1 MRIYYDMHIHSALS
15 PCGDEDMT
23 PNNIVNMSILKGLDM
38 IAVTDHN
45 SCGNARAVMKAAEGR
60 LRVVPGLEVT
70 TCEEVHVLCYFS
82 DIDAAEDMGELVKK
96 NMCGLENKP
105 EIFGRQLI
113 MNENDE
119 IVGEERALLIAATA
133 LDIYAVGDEVRR
145 RGGVFVPAHIDRS
158 SCSIL
163 SNLGFMPPDIYFD
176 AVEITEKGMALY
188 ADEYKEN
195 YPVFTS
201 SDAHYLEDIAEKGR
215 FFDMTDKM
223 TKNLLESLCKI

>member
-1 MRIYYDMHIHSALS
+1 MKIYYDMHIHSALS

-23 PNNIVNMSILKGLDM
+23 PNNIVNMSLLKGLEM

-45 SCGNARAVMKAAEGR
+45 SCRNARAVMRAAEGR
-60 LRVVPGLEVT
+60 LKVIPGLEVT
-70 TCEEVHVLCYFS
+70 TSEEVHVLCYFS
-82 DIDAAEDMGELVKK
+82 DIDAAEDMGSFVGK
-96 NMCGLENKP
+96 NMCGIENKP

-119 IVGEERALLIAATA
+119 VVGEERELLVAATV
-133 LDIYAVGDEVRR
+133 LDIYTVGEEVNR
-145 RGGVFVPAHIDRS
+145 RGGIFVPAHIDRS
-158 SCSIL
+158 SCSVL

-176 AVEITEKGMALY
+176 AVEITERGMPLFAE
-188 ADEYKEN
+188 EYSDR
-195 YPVFTS
+195 PILTS

-223 TKNLLESLCKI
+223 TKKLVESLCKI